1 MSNHFSC
8 LLNTWFNSKDTTQW
22 VLGTVFK
29 TEGSAYRKPGSFMLI
44 NGLGQ
49 QYGLLSG
56 GCLESDIVLNS
67 KKVMQTTETISLVY
81 DSNDEDDLAKKIMF
95 LLKSPDTII
104 YYKNKLA
111 KYKKRFLRSWKER
124 IDQEIKILEALVKK

>member
-1 MSNHFSC
+1 MIIPKPQKEKLIDIKTYEF
-8 LLNTWFNSKDTTQW
+8 LKDS
-22 VLGTVFK
+22 VL
-29 TEGSAYRKPGSFMLI
+29 Y
-44 NGLGQ
+44 
-49 QYGLLSG
+49 Y
-56 GCLESDIVLNS
+56 
-67 KKVMQTTETISLVY
+67 KV
-81 DSNDEDDLAKKIMF
+81 NDEDDLAKKIMF